1 MDIVADYEAHDFK
14 SALWLTKYQQLGRHQ
29 PQMYE
34 EPRHEEPMDISAMG
48 PSHKYQPS
56 KKFGPPPPNNGSSP
70 SSSPYDAIVARQ
82 DKMDRQMEGLQST
95 LTKLFAL
102 QLEEKEARKAAENGS
117 THPNSARPKSN
128 RPINKPSR
136 QNGLQTQ
143 YLEEGIPVCSYCHKV
158 GHHIID
164 CRKKKRQDDRKQQRH
179 QEN

>member
-1 MDIVADYEAHDFK
+1 M
-14 SALWLTKYQQLGRHQ
+14 
-29 PQMYE
+29 
-34 EPRHEEPMDISAMG
+34 
-48 PSHKYQPS
+48 
-56 KKFGPPPPNNGSSP
+56 
-70 SSSPYDAIVARQ
+70 ARQ

-102 QLEEKEARKAAENGS
+102 QLEEKEARKAAEGGS
-117 THPNSARPKSN
+117 TRPKSN
-128 RPINKPSR
+128 RPPKKAYN

>member
-1 MDIVADYEAHDFK
+1 MK
-14 SALWLTKYQQLGRHQ
+14 SPDTRNRWTFLPWAQVQNFNNLRNL
-29 PQMYE
+29 
-34 EPRHEEPMDISAMG
+34 A
-48 PSHKYQPS
+48 
-56 KKFGPPPPNNGSSP
+56 PPPPNNGSSP
-70 SSSPYDAIVARQ
+70 SSSNYDAIVARQ
-82 DKMDRQMEGLQST
+82 DKLDRQMEGLQST

-117 THPNSARPKSN
+117 TRPKSN